1 MCTAA
6 CLTPDGRVRFLTKS
20 TTRILKIHK
29 SHVLKSCVKKK
40 AFFWNHNHQKQLVS
54 KTQFAPGVRLVP
66 GAQLWV
72 PQVTA
77 VAELAPW
84 VLTATCQALLA
95 SCHIGFA
102 AKPSCG
108 NM

>member
-1 MCTAA
+1 MGGESQSNSFS
-6 CLTPDGRVRFLTKS
+6 P
-20 TTRILKIHK
+20 
-29 SHVLKSCVKKK
+29 
-40 AFFWNHNHQKQLVS
+40 
-54 KTQFAPGVRLVP
+54 TQFAPGVRLVP

-84 VLTATCQALLA
+84 VLTATFQALLA

-108 NM
+108 TTSGGVCNMIMYDCV